1 MREKKRKKGKREG
14 EGLHVALGNGG
25 DKVGDIIFSHPTVA

>member
-1 MREKKRKKGKREG
+1 MREKKRKKREKRG
-14 EGLHVALGNGG
+14 GGAARGIG